1 MYVLP
6 YVLAYLV
13 MNMIRGRDY
22 ASSYDILEE
31 LLDVVFFAPVPP
43 RATRPS
49 TVAPAWRETGRKE
62 RLSFGS
68 MACSGR
74 ERERERVCVCE
85 WVCSVVCILSPFSVR
100 PSIHPSLR
108 VRLHTQHSYHRDS
121 QLGLFHFSLRPA
133 YPEILRRFLGGPFWG
148 IFRLSIMS

>member
-1 MYVLP
+1 VCVCFTVSIHYLFVSVCRYLGMYVCMYVRP

-74 ERERERVCVCE
+74 ERERECVCV
-85 WVCSVVCILSPFSVR
+85 
-100 PSIHPSLR
+100 
-108 VRLHTQHSYHRDS
+108 
-121 QLGLFHFSLRPA
+121 
-133 YPEILRRFLGGPFWG
+133 
-148 IFRLSIMS
+148 